1 MLISNKWVFAVK
13 YGADGRPE
21 RFKAR
26 LVARGYSQQY
36 GIDYEDTFAPVI
48 RFDSLRVLLAIAAK
62 SCMKIHLI
70 DAQNAYLSCELNK
83 EILIEVSERVNYL
96 EGHVLLVL
104 QSLYGLK

>member
-13 YGADGRPE
+13 YRADGRPE

-48 RFDSLRVLLAIAAK
+48 QFDFLRVLLAIAAK
-62 SCMKIHLI
+62 SCMKIYLI
-70 DAQNAYLSCELNK
+70 DAQNTYFSCILNK
-83 EILIEVSERVNYL
+83 KILMEVLEGVDYL
-96 EGHVLLVL
+96 ERYILLVL
-104 QSLYGLK
+104 